1 MDTQMSFASTIYYF
15 LLLSV
20 EFMPT
25 TLALYLPVYLLFPRL
40 KVGFLWASLGFL
52 VTATLSAAASLLAIP
67 FLGEASYTPDINNMS
82 PFYITRFGVPL
93 ILSIAICLAMKSIAT
108 APIKSA
114 PN

>member
-1 MDTQMSFASTIYYF
+1 MNFSSTVYYF

-25 TLALYLPVYLLFPRL
+25 TLVLYLPVYLLFPRL

-67 FLGEASYTPDINNMS
+67 LLGVASYTPAINNMA
-82 PFYITRFGVPL
+82 PFYVTRLGIPL
-93 ILSIAICLAMKSIAT
+93 ILSVVTCLAMKSIVT
-108 APIKSA
+108 APIKSG
-114 PN
+114 N